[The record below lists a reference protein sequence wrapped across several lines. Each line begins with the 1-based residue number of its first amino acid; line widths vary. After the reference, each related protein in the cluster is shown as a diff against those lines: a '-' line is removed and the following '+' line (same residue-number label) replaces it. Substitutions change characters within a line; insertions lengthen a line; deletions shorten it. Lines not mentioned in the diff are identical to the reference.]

1 MTKTQFAM
9 PDRREIAVSLL
20 IQRPVLIE
28 DQYISDVNVVGKKR

>member
-1 MTKTQFAM
+1 M
-9 PDRREIAVSLL
+9 PDHREIAVSLL